1 MAICSTD
8 LEVTAMQYA
17 SPLRYPG
24 GKRKL
29 AEFVGDVVIQNGI
42 QGGTYIEP
50 FAGGASVALYLL
62 FNEYVNQV
70 VINDLDRSIYAFWY
84 CALNRTEELC
94 TRIRNA
100 EITIEEWK
108 RQRGVQGGKDNV
120 DLVDLAFSTFFLNRT
135 NRSGIIKGGVIGGQ
149 GQAGEWKMDVRF
161 NKRDLIRRI
170 EKISLYRG
178 RIGVYNKDA
187 LDFVGS
193 MLPMIDEHTLIYFDP
208 PYYNQGSGLYVNHY
222 SHQDHKT
229 LSLFIQ
235 NLTCKWILTYDHAPQ
250 IIEMYKDAR
259 KKSLTL
265 SYTACRKAKGSE
277 MLAYSR
283 NCAIP
288 DRMYSAISIE

>member
-1 MAICSTD
+1 MAICSAD

-29 AEFVGDVVIQNGI
+29 AEFVRDVVILNDV

-62 FNEYVNQV
+62 FNEYVNHI

-84 CALNRTEELC
+84 CVLNCTEELC
-94 TRIRNA
+94 ARIRDT
-100 EITIEEWK
+100 EITIGEWK
-108 RQRGVQGGKDNV
+108 RQKEVQDVKGDV
-120 DLVDLAFSTFFLNRT
+120 QLLDLAFSTFFLNRT
-135 NRSGIIKGGVIGGQ
+135 NRSGIIKGGVIGGKD
-149 GQAGEWKMDVRF
+149 QAGEWKMDVRF
-161 NKRDLIRRI
+161 NKLDLIRRI

-178 RIGVYNKDA
+178 RISVYNKDA
-187 LDFVGS
+187 LKFVDS
-193 MLPMIDEHTLIYFDP
+193 MLPTIDEHTLIYFDP

-235 NLTCKWILTYDHAPQ
+235 NLTCKWVLTYDHEPQ
-250 IIEMYKDAR
+250 IIEMYKDAG

-265 SYTACRKAKGSE
+265 TYTASRKTKGLE
-277 MLAYSR
+277 MLAYSG
-283 NCAIP
+283 NCTIP
-288 DRMYSAISIE
+288 EKKYSAISIE